1 MPETTEDQTHLLV
14 EAAAQEEGEEEG
26 ATLEEEIPDHEA
38 PLKEAVVFLERGLHD
53 ITSVTEEERQ
63 AFQILLDRTEEEQLP
78 PEVRKRYAEQIQ
90 MMLDQFTSL
99 SSKYKEELEHFV
111 EGMVG
116 SKYGT
121 QDFFQFANQERV
133 ARTKYAASADIE
145 KHTRPFVER
154 LDTLEDQEHHIDEE
168 LRTLELQEGTLRQM
182 ADFRRSLMKEIL
194 RNDVLE
200 TEQYD
205 ALSKRVADRLKRE
218 SSEWAAYEEEG
229 VDAFQDDLVNQPR
242 FPEASRIVFLDA
254 DRLSEEEKATLL
266 GAKHVEEIIN
276 IRDAYNL
283 PCTTDEE
290 LSHIQRAVKAGGFY
304 TQDGHFMSERSLV
317 YVTGNQP
324 TKKERMRGL
333 AKDGSLPYNYGL
345 LVHELRHA
353 TQSRVSRGVLGK
365 SRDQAVTALVEAQA
379 MHSAPFVDTIDA
391 RRTLKGRQYGIDEPM
406 ADQACTVIETL
417 NAMGFSQTDIAI
429 FLHGTDKK
437 YDVLKDQYGG
447 IQRRIK
453 TVMKERGIG
462 YGDLERRKERQKRR
476 HRIGRL
482 EAKAITQEEYM
493 ALADPEQVRQI
504 GARVKPDVEARLLD
518 GTPIIPIF
526 SKEEEPLIDIELV
539 IFPNDSDHPYT
550 LEEHV
555 GYAMRLDAEG
565 SPLFRPIRQYLEDG
579 AVKEENIER
588 DEPFDEQEV
597 LAVLSERA
605 GEGRLGFGVDCIVN
619 HPGYDAFEKKM
630 VAAGNRSSTHP
641 SP

>member
-1 MPETTEDQTHLLV
+1 
-14 EAAAQEEGEEEG
+14 
-26 ATLEEEIPDHEA
+26 
-38 PLKEAVVFLERGLHD
+38 
-53 ITSVTEEERQ
+53 
-63 AFQILLDRTEEEQLP
+63 
-78 PEVRKRYAEQIQ
+78 
-90 MMLDQFTSL
+90 MLII
-99 SSKYKEELEHFV
+99 SS
-111 EGMVG
+111 
-116 SKYGT
+116 
-121 QDFFQFANQERV
+121 
-133 ARTKYAASADIE
+133 
-145 KHTRPFVER
+145 
-154 LDTLEDQEHHIDEE
+154 
-168 LRTLELQEGTLRQM
+168 
-182 ADFRRSLMKEIL
+182 
-194 RNDVLE
+194 
-200 TEQYD
+200 
-205 ALSKRVADRLKRE
+205 
-218 SSEWAAYEEEG
+218 
-229 VDAFQDDLVNQPR
+229 
-242 FPEASRIVFLDA
+242 
-254 DRLSEEEKATLL
+254 TLL

-504 GARVKPDVEARLLD
+504 GARVKPDVEARL
-518 GTPIIPIF
+518 
-526 SKEEEPLIDIELV
+526 V
-539 IFPNDSDHPYT
+539 
-550 LEEHV
+550 
-555 GYAMRLDAEG
+555 AEG

-641 SP
+641 S